1 MKEGYGL
8 RDNLRRNGGE
18 IMEIVREFWQRHPL
32 PIQLFVLLCFNLA
45 LAPGV
50 DAATGAEITRKAA
63 YAISLLGM
71 AIVGLCVYLFVVIFQ
86 PERF

>member
-8 RDNLRRNGGE
+8 REGLLRNGGE
-18 IMEIVREFWQRHPL
+18 VMEMVREFWQRHPV

-45 LAPGV
+45 LAPAV
-50 DAATGAEITRKAA
+50 DGATGVEITRKSA

-71 AIVGLCVYLFVVIFQ
+71 VIVGLCVYLFLVIFQ

>member
-8 RDNLRRNGGE
+8 REDFLRNGGE
-18 IMEIVREFWQRHPL
+18 MMEMVREFWQRHPL

-45 LAPGV
+45 IAPAVYG
-50 DAATGAEITRKAA
+50 ATGVEITRKVA
-63 YAISLLGM
+63 YAIGLLGM
-71 AIVGLCVYLFVVIFQ
+71 VIVGLCVYLFVVIFQ